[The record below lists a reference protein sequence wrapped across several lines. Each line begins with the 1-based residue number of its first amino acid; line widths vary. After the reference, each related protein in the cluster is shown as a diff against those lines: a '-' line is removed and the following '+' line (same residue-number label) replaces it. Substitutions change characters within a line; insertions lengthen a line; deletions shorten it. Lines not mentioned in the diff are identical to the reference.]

1 MAPIA
6 PDLVDCLRLSLTSGL
21 GPTLSAR
28 LIDLAGSPAAA
39 VRMNEAG
46 LQRIKRI
53 GKATAAEI
61 ARSLRDSADLAQREI
76 DLAETLGVR
85 FLVKGQAEYP
95 SLLADVPQSPLVI
108 SIRGEMQPGELASVA
123 IVGSRRCTAYG
134 IEQSERFAG
143 VLARSGMAIVS
154 GGARGIDTAAHRGA
168 LRAEGRTIA
177 VLGCG
182 LARCYPPDNEDL
194 FNRIVDSGGALISE
208 LPLQTEPDAKNF
220 PARNRIIS
228 GLSLGVIVIEASKRS
243 GALITA
249 RVAAEDHGREVMGVP
264 GRVDSPSS
272 EGVLELIRSGGASLV
287 ASPGHVLETL
297 EGPARLALEGLRVA
311 TTDANG
317 AALFETKPAATPAT
331 PGLTEAQQ
339 TIMNALESP
348 RTFDEL
354 AQACGLP
361 PEKIRAEITML
372 EIQKR
377 VLREGSRVTRR
388 IS

>member
-1 MAPIA
+1 MTPIH
-6 PDLVDCLRLSLTSGL
+6 PDQVDLLRLSLTTGL
-21 GPTLSAR
+21 GPTLGAR
-28 LIDLAGSPAAA
+28 LLELAGSPAEA
-39 VRMNEAG
+39 VRMGQSG
-46 LQRIKRI
+46 LERVKGIGR
-53 GKATAAEI
+53 GKAPDI
-61 ARSLRDSADLAQREI
+61 ARCLRESADLARREI

-85 FLVKGQAEYP
+85 FLVKGEPQYP
-95 SLLADVPQSPLVI
+95 SLLAEAPQAPLVI
-108 SIRGEMQPGELASVA
+108 SLRGEMPAGDLATVA

-143 VLARSGMAIVS
+143 VLARSGMTIVS

-194 FNRIVDSGGALISE
+194 FNRIVDSGGAIVSE

-249 RVAAEDHGREVMGVP
+249 RIAAEDHGREVMGVP
-264 GRVDSPSS
+264 GRVDSSSS

-287 ASPGHVLETL
+287 ASPGDVLETL
-297 EGPARLALEGLRVA
+297 EGPAHLALASLRDA
-311 TTDANG
+311 EQDANG
-317 AALFETKPAATPAT
+317 HVESKPTA
-331 PGLTEAQQ
+331 GLTETQQ
-339 TIMNALESP
+339 AIMRALESP

-354 AQACGLP
+354 AQSCALA

-377 VLREGSRVTRR
+377 IVREGSRVSRR
-388 IS
+388 APA